1 VALLYP
7 GGSATLSVT
16 DNSRRA
22 GGDGSIKFRL
32 CSGVDMRNINSAN
45 AVYTENELDT
55 DRFKRGQLRL
65 NTDRTE
71 PSISVVSNLAG

>member
-1 VALLYP
+1 MALLYP

-32 CSGVDMRNINSAN
+32 CSAVDMRNINSAN
-45 AVYTENELDT
+45 AVYTENELGH
-55 DRFKRGQLRL
+55 RQIK
-65 NTDRTE
+65 
-71 PSISVVSNLAG
+71 